1 MNRKP
6 IELHIVEGT
15 KPEYKGVQPLPE
27 KLRKRIPKAEW
38 VDNPDGW
45 DKERFINETADFLF
59 EAYGIGNDQDRHTLG
74 MLADQIETYIQCT
87 KAMNEQGLIQ
97 ENNGGST
104 VGANPHFSI
113 RAKTMTIIIQLMN
126 ELGLTPRSRLAAQK
140 ASEDSPAAK
149 FLKGPKG

>member
-6 IELHIVEGT
+6 IELHLVDGT

-38 VDNPDGW
+38 VDNPDAW
-45 DKERFINETADFLF
+45 DKSKFIEETGDFLF
-59 EAYGIGNDQDRHTLG
+59 DAYGIGNDQDRHTLG
-74 MLADQIETYIQCT
+74 MLADNIETYILCT
-87 KAMNEQGLIQ
+87 QALKTQGLLQ

-104 VGANPHFSI
+104 VGANPHFGI

-126 ELGLTPRSRLAAQK
+126 ELGLTPRSSLASQK
-140 ASEDSPAAK
+140 APEDCAAAK
-149 FLKGPKG
+149 FLKGPKV